1 MANEQNLT
9 MAGKAIDSKEKA
21 QRLGALGGKAS
32 GESKRRKKAF
42 KELAQIMMDCKPVD
56 SLAEELKQIFPDLD
70 IEDITNRVLMLR
82 KQMDKAVFEGDS
94 KAFEILRD
102 TAGEKPSDKLE
113 MTGKD
118 GEPLNMKYELAP
130 ATKEA
135 IEEQKKEREVLD
147 LLS

>member
-1 MANEQNLT
+1 MANEQNLLT
-9 MAGKAIDSKEKA
+9 PEQRNLTSEEASRMGK
-21 QRLGALGGKAS
+21 LGAEASIKA
-32 GESKRRKKAF
+32 KKRKKAL
-42 KELAQIMMDCKPVD
+42 KELTQIMMDCKPTD
-56 SLAEELKQIFPDLD
+56 SLVNEIKQVFPDLD
-70 IEDITNRVLMLR
+70 VEDITNRALMIR
-82 KQMDKAVFEGDS
+82 KQMDKAVMDGDS

-113 MTGKD
+113 MTGRD

-147 LLS
+147 E